1 MCLVYNLVQ
10 VWNLKDADVSI
21 LHALEAPGHRSDIR
35 TVALSSDDSLLL
47 SGSNNEVK
55 IWNPRYPHYPCSFI
69 CLLSFFIESVLQSM
83 PRVAQ
88 TQDKSASC
96 MPSAS
101 SAVLG
106 TLHLHGQQASQLR
119 HLRSMTLK
127 HTFAYTIPGLFRFT
141 SRSVDF
147 AGNFVPVIGP
157 LD

>member
-1 MCLVYNLVQ
+1 MCLMYDLVQ

-55 IWNPRYPHYPCSFI
+55 IWNPRYPHYPFSFF
-69 CLLSFFIESVLQSM
+69 CLLSFFFDSVLRSM

-88 TQDKSASC
+88 TQDKSAPC
-96 MPSAS
+96 MSSAS

-106 TLHLHGQQASQLR
+106 NLHLHGQQASQLR

-127 HTFAYTIPGLFRFT
+127 HTLLTQFLGCFA
-141 SRSVDF
+141 SRPDQWVLLASLS
-147 AGNFVPVIGP
+147 PS
-157 LD
+157 